1 MHFRDVRHFIYQQLA
16 RIGTAPDIFEISRH
30 FNLSIEESKTILQEL
45 ATARHI
51 AVNSDLEILMAHP
64 FSTIP
69 LGFSVMGN
77 ETLWWGGC
85 SWDSFA
91 LPNLVEQ
98 EVVVA
103 TTCPNCQS
111 AHAWRVAPGQP
122 PQGNQVAH
130 FLIPTKEMWLD
141 VVHTCGNQRIFCNEL
156 CLDNWLKNT
165 RNIKGY
171 VMNLSTLWALA
182 SHWYDGRLN
191 LDYERREPATAAQYF
206 RDVGLSGPFWG
217 LE

>member
-1 MHFRDVRHFIYQQLA
+1 MHSREFRLFIYQQLA
-16 RIGTAPDIFEISRH
+16 RRGTAPDIIELSRH
-30 FNLSIEESKTILQEL
+30 FNLSIEESKAILQEL

-51 AVNSDLEILMAHP
+51 AINSDLQILMAHP

-69 LGFSVMGN
+69 LGFSVMGE

-91 LPNLVEQ
+91 LPNLVKQ

-103 TTCPNCQS
+103 TTCPNCES
-111 AHAWRVAPGQP
+111 AHAWRVAPELP

-130 FLIPTKEMWLD
+130 FLIPTKDMWID
-141 VVHTCGNQRIFCNEL
+141 VMHTCGNQRIFCNEK
-156 CLDNWLKNT
+156 CLDKWLEKTHNE
-165 RNIKGY
+165 KGY
-171 VMNLSTLWALA
+171 VMNLSTLWVLA

-191 LDYERREPATAAQYF
+191 LDYERREPTTAAQYF
-206 RDVGLSGPFWG
+206 REVGLSGPFWG